1 MSPTPIILSR
11 SDVFTSILAVVVPP
25 CKDIRRKHT
34 LETHLEKGEGSG
46 GILVGQS
53 VHEAQNCMFYME
65 EKAQNASALCLL
77 SDPFFV
83 FVCITFQQTRQRRPL
98 VRKQTVL
105 NLANVNKL
113 SAGVH
118 MCGRQEFA
126 SRGGAGPF
134 DWLIGLLLP
143 CGMRECP
150 IETYIT
156 KQLCPWLVGVC
167 SAGVSSCLGV
177 SYESH
182 ELHWRIVLF
191 SCAALLAVI

>member
-1 MSPTPIILSR
+1 MKHRTACFIWKKKHWMHQPCVSYQIL
-11 SDVFTSILAVVVPP
+11 
-25 CKDIRRKHT
+25 
-34 LETHLEKGEGSG
+34 
-46 GILVGQS
+46 
-53 VHEAQNCMFYME
+53 
-65 EKAQNASALCLL
+65 
-77 SDPFFV
+77 FFV
-83 FVCITFQQTRQRRPL
+83 FVRITFQQTRQRRPL

-143 CGMRECP
+143 CGMPECP

-156 KQLCPWLVGVC
+156 KQLCPWLAGVC
-167 SAGVSSCLGV
+167 SAGVSSCFGV